1 MVIAA
6 PPRDRTGRARFARHA
21 DTDVPAEVDPVVL
34 ARRLAAAVRWSEP
47 VTTVVRSW
55 ALLARSPEY
64 DAWLI
69 AWPVG
74 GTVEL
79 HDHGCSRGAFTV
91 IRGALVE
98 TTPLHDDDGHL
109 TLVRNDVRAGATLA
123 FDAGRVHD
131 VTNEGTRAALS
142 LHVYSPALTTMASY
156 EIDGGRLVRGDV
168 RWVADHTDR
177 SPNGCVVTTETEE
190 VP

>member
-6 PPRDRTGRARFARHA
+6 PRSSRSDRARF
-21 DTDVPAEVDPVVL
+21 VPAAGTEVLPGVDPALL
-34 ARRLAAAVRWSEP
+34 ARRLAAAVRWTEP

-79 HDHGCSRGAFTV
+79 HDHGSSRGAFTV

-98 TTPLHDDDGHL
+98 TTPLRDDDGRL
-109 TLVRNDVRAGATLA
+109 TLVRKDVRAGTTLA

-142 LHVYSPALTTMASY
+142 LHVYTPALTTMASY
-156 EIDGGRLVRGDV
+156 EIDGGRLVRRDV
-168 RWVADHTDR
+168 RWVADQSDR
-177 SPNGCVVTTETEE
+177 SPSGCVATAETEE
-190 VP
+190 VR

>member
-1 MVIAA
+1 MAA
-6 PPRDRTGRARFARHA
+6 PPRSRTGRYRFEHSAST
-21 DTDVPAEVDPVVL
+21 DTRPGVEPVVL
-34 ARRLAAAVRWSEP
+34 AKRLAAAVRWTEP

-74 GTVEL
+74 GSVEL

-98 TTPLHDDDGHL
+98 TTPLRHEDEQL
-109 TLVRNDVRAGATLA
+109 TLVRNEVRAGTTLA
-123 FDAGRVHD
+123 VDAGRVHD

-156 EIDGGRLVRGDV
+156 DMDGGRLVRRDV
-168 RWVADHTDR
+168 RWVAGR
-177 SPNGCVVTTETEE
+177 SDWRPTGCVATAETEE
-190 VP
+190 VR

>member
-6 PPRDRTGRARFARHA
+6 TPGERTGRARFAGPVGS
-21 DTDVPAEVDPVVL
+21 DIPAEVDPVFL
-34 ARRLAAAVRWSEP
+34 ARRLAAAVRWSGP
-47 VTTVVRSW
+47 VTSVVRSW

-98 TTPLHDDDGHL
+98 ATPWHDDGHL
-109 TLVRNDVRAGATLA
+109 TLVRNEVRAGATLA